1 VEHLLASQFHD
12 VRQKIPV
19 FLGVKVVMVDDYK
32 VGLNEV
38 LWDSGALHASY
49 ISQQW
54 LDRHREALGDKI
66 REEET
71 VVRLGDNKTR
81 INLKEKVTLEIEA
94 SSPINACTR
103 HTAKLDFCVMNMPG
117 MDAIIGLPDI
127 LDHFL
132 DIFIDILESGRYR
145 RGSTEDKLNLTELED
160 LERRYADLESPWK
173 QPLDEIP
180 QEEMD
185 TEEPCSFTGPLHY
198 LSKPHKEVV
207 EEYFGMFDEHIAP
220 EWRHN
225 KELVELL
232 ESSEAVQVFA
242 PVEWAGINGFD
253 PVSFEFRE
261 DMPKV
266 HRSAARP
273 VNMRIFQDA
282 KVEFERMC
290 TYMYVDSDSPI
301 ASPLVVA
308 PKATKPFIRLCG
320 DYRWVNQYVKTA
332 QYYIPHVM
340 KELERAA
347 GFPYFIDLDLTNAF
361 HQIVLS
367 KATSEVLSVTTPWGL
382 KRPVFLPEGVAPA
395 SGVLQRMV
403 MALFEDFSDWMVRLF
418 DNVLVLCHDSND
430 GIAKLRK
437 VIERCRERGVVLKFA
452 KSWIGFQQV
461 KFFGYKVTPGKYELD
476 EDRKATIRDAD
487 MPKSRKSMQR
497 FLGMAVFFNEFIPNF
512 SDVTAQLY
520 DMIAPTFNWDRNTWR
535 GLRRNLQES
544 EVSFV

>member
-1 VEHLLASQFHD
+1 
-12 VRQKIPV
+12 
-19 FLGVKVVMVDDYK
+19 
-32 VGLNEV
+32 
-38 LWDSGALHASY
+38 
-49 ISQQW
+49 
-54 LDRHREALGDKI
+54 
-66 REEET
+66 
-71 VVRLGDNKTR
+71 
-81 INLKEKVTLEIEA
+81 
-94 SSPINACTR
+94 
-103 HTAKLDFCVMNMPG
+103 
-117 MDAIIGLPDI
+117 
-127 LDHFL
+127 
-132 DIFIDILESGRYR
+132 
-145 RGSTEDKLNLTELED
+145 
-160 LERRYADLESPWK
+160 
-173 QPLDEIP
+173 
-180 QEEMD
+180 
-185 TEEPCSFTGPLHY
+185 
-198 LSKPHKEVV
+198 
-207 EEYFGMFDEHIAP
+207 
-220 EWRHN
+220 
-225 KELVELL
+225 
-232 ESSEAVQVFA
+232 
-242 PVEWAGINGFD
+242 
-253 PVSFEFRE
+253 
-261 DMPKV
+261 
-266 HRSAARP
+266 
-273 VNMRIFQDA
+273 
-282 KVEFERMC
+282 
-290 TYMYVDSDSPI
+290 
-301 ASPLVVA
+301 VVA

-497 FLGMAVFFNEFIPNF
+497 FLGMAVFFNEFVPCF
-512 SDVTAQLY
+512 SDLTAKLY
-520 DMIAPTFNWDRNTWR
+520 DMIAPGFVWDKGKWKEDYEAIFKNFKGALCASQAKHFPDYSLDWILRTDASDYAVANT
-535 GLRRNLQES
+535 LK
-544 EVSFV
+544 